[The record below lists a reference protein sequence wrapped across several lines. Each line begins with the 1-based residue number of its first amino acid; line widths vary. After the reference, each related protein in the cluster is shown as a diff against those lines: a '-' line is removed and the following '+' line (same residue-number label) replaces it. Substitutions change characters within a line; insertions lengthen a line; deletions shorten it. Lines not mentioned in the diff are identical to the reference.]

1 MTATSRRRAGVTL
14 IIGTHADAV
23 SSAMT
28 RQREEAARTN
38 QPGTVGGQRY
48 KMEEQVLAHFVN
60 VWGGGVG
67 GGEGWGGTH
76 INTEKTREVAVMAAW
91 SGTARASDPSEK
103 RGEADKMASPMILT
117 ARGHLQASTSNFDPL
132 TDRSW
137 ELGGWDSSLFFP
149 FTLSSSDLG
158 QHGGAVADWE

>member
-28 RQREEAARTN
+28 RKREEAARTN

-60 VWGGGVG
+60 VWGGGGGVG
-67 GGEGWGGTH
+67 VEGWGYPYKH
-76 INTEKTREVAVMAAW
+76 REN
-91 SGTARASDPSEK
+91 K
-103 RGEADKMASPMILT
+103 RSRCNGCLEWNSM
-117 ARGHLQASTSNFDPL
+117 
-132 TDRSW
+132 
-137 ELGGWDSSLFFP
+137 SL
-149 FTLSSSDLG
+149 
-158 QHGGAVADWE
+158 